1 MKNYKEMA
9 DSVFKRSDAIIK
21 KKSERRRTMRLITS
35 MLSCLLFVALLGA
48 GALSGVFNRFPF
60 ETPDAGTSQQQST
73 ESNGMQ
79 PSQGANTKNPSNG
92 DAQGNSDD
100 KTLISADDPR
110 IVWAERMS
118 SDNGLGNWNGK
129 RIGSELY
136 EALSYHSDDTV
147 FAIVAQAVGGRNR
160 EYCQYVYNG
169 KTLIEY
175 EKEAEEESELSEK
188 LVRLLKCGDD
198 LKYGEALYKT
208 GNDKGRKW
216 SKEHYDSEVAYFGE
230 ELLSK
235 YIVDGVFLREKLEYD
250 CNQPVTVTAR
260 TAWHKAYEAYKNH
273 IIQQT
278 KEHLT
283 EQGVVFESK
292 SAVYYANV
300 IKYPVGNLASED
312 AYIEI
317 ETSKPYLIIYISKEK
332 FASLAGNYEFNVFYL
347 ADKSARNGVLSS
359 GSTDL
364 DLPLDTDLPTDL
376 VN

>member
-9 DSVFKRSDAIIK
+9 DSVFKRGDAIIK

-73 ESNGMQ
+73 ES
-79 PSQGANTKNPSNG
+79 K
-92 DAQGNSDD
+92 GNSDD
-100 KTLISADDPR
+100 KTLISTDDPR

-175 EKEAEEESELSEK
+175 EKEAEEESKLSEK
-188 LVRLLKCGDD
+188 LVRLLKSGDD

-260 TAWHKAYEAYKNH
+260 TAWHKAYEAYENH

-300 IKYPVGNLASED
+300 IKYPVCNLASED

-332 FASLAGNYEFNVFYL
+332 FASLLNYEFNVFYL

-364 DLPLDTDLPTDL
+364 DLPIDEDLPTDL
-376 VN
+376 VH